1 MHEALDSI
9 PSATKKN
16 IINEYMHPD
25 LLLTMAV
32 NILWPE
38 SVQQVSTSPYRRYLS
53 QDFPSQENDM
63 L

>member
-1 MHEALDSI
+1 
-9 PSATKKN
+9 
-16 IINEYMHPD
+16 MHPD